1 MLLSNLSKTVPITS
15 CQKLT
20 WNPPHIPYPLIAP
33 PFSHEFN
40 EAPLN
45 ALKNHEDYPFPIF
58 PSSKRWKNLHIPPS
72 PTSPSYAGSDVKVE
86 TSSKNNGGNDSN
98 ARFKWRRN
106 LGGRHDAGY
115 DRREKEEGSPQVTVV
130 RRSGGGVPTQH
141 RLSW

>member
-1 MLLSNLSKTVPITS
+1 MKITLF
-15 CQKLT
+15 QYF
-20 WNPPHIPYPLIAP
+20 PPRSVGKIY
-33 PFSHEFN
+33 
-40 EAPLN
+40 
-45 ALKNHEDYPFPIF
+45 IF
-58 PSSKRWKNLHIPPS
+58 PHRLPP
-72 PTSPSYAGSDVKVE
+72 PSYAGSDVKVE